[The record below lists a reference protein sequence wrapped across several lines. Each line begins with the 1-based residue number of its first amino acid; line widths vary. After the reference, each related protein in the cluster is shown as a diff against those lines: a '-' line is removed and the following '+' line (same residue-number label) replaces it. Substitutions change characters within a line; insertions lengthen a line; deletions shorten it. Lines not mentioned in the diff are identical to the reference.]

1 MNIRLLHILC
11 LCLPIFIQAQKV
23 IQGRVVDAKNQS
35 IIEDVQIDVLPQK
48 LISKTSNEGQ
58 FLFHV
63 DSISLGLTLKF
74 QHVNYHTKTIT
85 IDKSWIR
92 KIYKDTLFLTVKLN
106 ASNAQLPEI
115 AVIAERKPDTIFGS
129 PVFSIQDYIMED
141 DFMILLAYTKTL
153 RKGSTLLFTDNHQE
167 VLDSLP
173 LNFYAHKL
181 FTDYS
186 GKHFVQGDNEVYN
199 ILITDNRI
207 HLVKRDISIYQEFT
221 QRIIDSVHQK
231 YYFSDYQDIYP
242 AFSFYSMSANDSAAK
257 TIHKVE
263 DKFMMELYR
272 SEYKYVQP
280 QEKLWAARQEQ
291 KTGIDKEVWV
301 GARYF
306 TQSLYYKSVYAPM
319 TVFKD
324 TAYIFDHYSDVL
336 YKISC
341 YDDIKSDS
349 VNIRYHYAI
358 GKDKWKQPLV
368 FDSKKHSV
376 YALFQNTGNLYL
388 RKVNTNNGSI
398 ESTFKLYYRYVENIK
413 VHNGYVYYIYRP
425 FESSQ
430 KKFIYRERIVEN

>member
-1 MNIRLLHILC
+1 MNIRILHILC
-11 LCLPIFIQAQKV
+11 LCLPVFIQAQKV

-63 DSISLGLTLKF
+63 DSISLGLSLKF

-85 IDKSWIR
+85 IDKSWLR
-92 KIYKDTLFLTVKLN
+92 KIYKDTLFITVKLN
-106 ASNAQLPEI
+106 ASNVQLPEI
-115 AVIAERKPDTIFGS
+115 AVFADRKPDTIFGS
-129 PVFSIQDYIMED
+129 PVYSIQDYVLED

-167 VLDSLP
+167 ILDSLP
-173 LNFYAHKL
+173 LNFYAEKL
-181 FTDYS
+181 FTDYL
-186 GKHFVQGDNEVYN
+186 GKHFVQGDNKVYGV
-199 ILITDNRI
+199 LITNNRI
-207 HLVKRDISIYQEFT
+207 RLVREDLSIYQEFT
-221 QRIIDSVHQK
+221 QRIIDSVHEK
-231 YYFSDYQDIYP
+231 YYFSNYQDIYP
-242 AFSFYSMSANDSAAK
+242 AFSFYSMLANDSAAK
-257 TIHKVE
+257 TIHEVK
-263 DKFMMELYR
+263 DKFMMELYL

-291 KTGIDKEVWV
+291 KTGIDKEIWI
-301 GARYF
+301 GAVYF
-306 TQSLYYKSVYAPM
+306 TQSLYYKPAYAPM
-319 TVFKD
+319 VVFED
-324 TAYIFDHYSDVL
+324 TAYIFDHYADKL
-336 YKISC
+336 FIINTITDTKN
-341 YDDIKSDS
+341 DS
-349 VNIRYHYAI
+349 IPIRYHHVMR
-358 GKDKWKQPLV
+358 KDKWKQPLV
-368 FDSKKHSV
+368 FDKTKYRV

-430 KKFIYRERIVEN
+430 KKFIYREQILEN